1 MKGLVQK
8 FTVVSAAFGVACLA
22 GIASPAHA
30 QTKVVVDPG
39 KKYQVF
45 EGWGTSLCWWAVKAG
60 AWSEANRSSLIGAI
74 ADPDTGLGYTIFR
87 YNIGGGDQPGHDHL
101 TKGDG
106 GGKVPGENWAAP
118 DSWLAEIDERRAYV
132 KAAAER
138 VGAIFVPFQSVLD
151 EALARAP
158 ADHWLRDGV
167 HPTTAGHAL
176 LAEAWLKAAA
186 PALGL

>member
-1 MKGLVQK
+1 MKFLSHSH
-8 FTVVSAAFGVACLA
+8 VVPCVAAAVFATAFSSLA
-22 GIASPAHA
+22 FA

-60 AWSEANRSSLIGAI
+60 AWSEANRSKLLGAI

-106 GGKVPGENWAAP
+106 GGKVPGYKPTE
-118 DSWLAEIDERRAYV
+118 
-132 KAAAER
+132 KAIMTGR
-138 VGAIFVPFQSVLD
+138 PTRTS
-151 EALARAP
+151 ARL
-158 ADHWLRDGV
+158 HWNS
-167 HPTTAGHAL
+167 PSA
-176 LAEAWLKAAA
+176 
-186 PALGL
+186 